1 MAPAEA
7 GPAARAPP
15 GQQQLRAQ
23 QAKMPMETV
32 TTTPPAAPTAMN
44 SVESAAAPGWGEEE
58 APATREGAA
67 IVPDGA
73 RLALQEPVPDAV
85 TDGLP
90 DAAAGDG
97 LAPLDRLSD
106 AVTDGLAPLDRLP
119 EAVTDGLPDAVGDG
133 LAPRDR
139 LSDAVTDA
147 DAVSDGL
154 APLVRLPVA
163 DLESETAGGPAPD
176 AVPEPLRVGVP
187 LRVAVAER
195 VGVAVL
201 VLVNTGVRAPVPVPD
216 AEPVPDAVGD
226 GLAPLVRL
234 AEVEPVAEG
243 ATDAVPLLVVAG
255 AMGPGETAPVVGDA
269 GDACTV
275 AEDASVPLADD
286 EMLGLRVS
294 AAVALAVAVSD
305 TEPPAL
311 TLALRAVV
319 GEPEVMAVPEL
330 AALGVG
336 GLLALELLPA

>member
-44 SVESAAAPGWGEEE
+44 SVESAAALGWGEGEGE
-58 APATREGAA
+58 APATRVGAA
-67 IVPDGA
+67 TVPDGA
-73 RLALQEPVPDAV
+73 RLALQEPVPEAA

-90 DAAAGDG
+90 DAVGDG
-97 LAPLDRLSD
+97 LAPR
-106 AVTDGLAPLDRLP
+106 DRLP

-133 LAPRDR
+133 LAPLDR

-154 APLVRLPVA
+154 APLVRLPEA

-176 AVPEPLRVGVP
+176 AVPEPLSVGVP
-187 LRVAVAER
+187 LRVTVAVAER

-201 VLVNTGVRAPVPVPD
+201 VLVNTGVPAPVPVPD

-243 ATDAVPLLVVAG
+243 ATDAVPLLVVAD
-255 AMGPGETAPVVGDA
+255 AMGPGETTPVVGDA

-294 AAVALAVAVSD
+294 AAVAVAVAVSD